1 MARRLIVNADDFGFT
16 CDVNAGI
23 IEACERGILRA
34 ATLMANGAAF
44 DHAVELARRT
54 PQLDIG
60 CHLTLISG
68 HSVADPSHWLPG
80 SVGELLRRLVTGW
93 SVAEIE
99 AELAAQVEKIQAA
112 GLQPTHLDAHKHT
125 HLVPR
130 ILEAVLRVAQRYQI
144 PWIRKPFDAPLTASS
159 AAVPWKR
166 KAVSRLL
173 GGLDRSFQRRL
184 AAVGC
189 RSTDHFAGF
198 QITGLYRTEEL
209 ASLIR
214 ALPEGL
220 TELMTHPGHCTDE
233 LRSAQTRLRESR
245 SIELEALTSD
255 VVRRAVEQSGV
266 EITSY
271 AQLARAR

>member
-16 CDVNAGI
+16 RDVNDGI
-23 IEACERGILRA
+23 VEACERGILRA
-34 ATLMANGAAF
+34 TTLMANGAAF

-68 HSVADPSHWLPG
+68 RSVADPAQELPT
-80 SVGELLRRLVTGW
+80 SVGGLLRRLAGGW
-93 SVAEIE
+93 GTDAIE
-99 AELAAQVEKIQAA
+99 AELSAQVEKIQAA
-112 GLQPTHLDAHKHT
+112 GLRPTHLDAHKHT
-125 HLVPR
+125 HIVPR
-130 ILEAVLRVAQRYQI
+130 VLEAVLRVARRYEI
-144 PWIRKPFDAPLTASS
+144 PWVRKPFDAPLTASS
-159 AAVPWKR
+159 APWKR
-166 KAVSRLL
+166 RAVSRLL
-173 GGLDRSFQRRL
+173 GGLDRGFQRRL
-184 AAVGC
+184 AATGC

-209 ASLIR
+209 AELIR
-214 ALPEGL
+214 SLPDGL

-233 LRSAQTRLRESR
+233 LRAQATRLKQSR
-245 SIELEALTSD
+245 AVELAALTSD
-255 VVRRAVEQSGV
+255 AVRHAVEESGV

>member
-16 CDVNAGI
+16 RDVNAGI
-23 IEACERGILRA
+23 VEACERGILRS

-68 HSVADPSHWLPG
+68 RSVADPSRRLPG
-80 SVGELLRRLVTGW
+80 SVGELLRRLAAGW
-93 SVAEIE
+93 SAAEIE
-99 AELAAQVEKIQAA
+99 AELAAQIEKIQAA

-125 HLVPR
+125 HIVPR
-130 ILEAVLRVAQRYQI
+130 VLGAVLRVARRYEI

-159 AAVPWKR
+159 APWKR
-166 KAVSRLL
+166 RAVSRLL

-184 AAVGC
+184 AAAGC

-209 ASLIR
+209 AALIR
-214 ALPEGL
+214 SLPEGL
-220 TELMTHPGHCTDE
+220 TELMTHPGHCTEE
-233 LRSAQTRLRESR
+233 LRSQATRLKESR
-245 SIELEALTSD
+245 AIELEALTSD
-255 VVRRAVEQSGV
+255 AVRRAVEQSGV
-266 EITSY
+266 EITSF
-271 AQLARAR
+271 AQLERAR